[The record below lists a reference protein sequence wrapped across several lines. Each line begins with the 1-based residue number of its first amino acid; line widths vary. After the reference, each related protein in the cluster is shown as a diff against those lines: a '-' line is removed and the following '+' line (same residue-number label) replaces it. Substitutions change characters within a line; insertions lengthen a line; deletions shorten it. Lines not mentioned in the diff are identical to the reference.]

1 MIVVMV
7 MVVMLMVV
15 MVMVVG
21 DGGDGGCDDDG
32 GGDGGGNNFALGKAD
47 LKRDKGSIKVI
58 QNLKGKV
65 TDFPGGAVDKNPPA
79 IQGTWRFKPF
89 SRKIPHASE
98 QLSPCTTTTEA
109 HEPRACAL
117 Q

>member
-1 MIVVMV
+1 MVLVM
-7 MVVMLMVV
+7 MVV
-15 MVMVVG
+15 VG
-21 DGGDGGCDDDG
+21 KGGGGDGGCDDDG

-47 LKRDKGSIKVI
+47 LKRGKGSIKVI

-79 IQGTWRFKPF
+79 IQGTWRFKLF